1 MSYYIKGDRLSLSN
15 FMIGFNAV
23 LPMML
28 YMALGQLFT
37 RGGFIKQDA
46 YAQFNKVVFTFL
58 LPLNL
63 FSNVYNTNLST
74 DFEPLTL
81 GFSLVFA
88 VSMFTILAIIIP
100 IFEKSNAKRGVILQG
115 SIRSNAILFGLPLGI
130 SLLGQENLGMIT
142 IVLAFIVPV
151 NNIFSVIA
159 FSLYGDEKVSFK
171 KILKNVLS
179 NPMVIFTVAGII
191 VALLGI
197 KFPVVIETTMS
208 NLVRMTTPL
217 ALIIMGGTF
226 NFSKLRDANWS
237 LYGTVL
243 ARLVIVPAIALFIAG
258 GLLGFRGDDIIAV
271 LIATAGPTAV
281 SSYAQAVEAGGD
293 GDLANQIVVF
303 TTICSMFTLVVFIMI
318 LKHLA
323 YF

>member
-1 MSYYIKGDRLSLSN
+1 MEN
-15 FMIGFNAV
+15 FIIGFNAV
-23 LPMML
+23 IPMML

-37 RGGFIKQDA
+37 RAGFIKQDA

-63 FSNVYNTNLST
+63 FFNVYNTNIDT
-74 DFEPLTL
+74 DFKLFTL
-81 GFSLVFA
+81 NYNIIFA
-88 VSMFTILAIIIP
+88 VVAFTVLAFIIP

-130 SLLGQENLGMIT
+130 ALLGKDHLGMVS
-142 IVLAFIVPV
+142 IVLALIVPI
-151 NNIFSVIA
+151 NNIFSVLA
-159 FSLYGDEKVSFK
+159 FSLYSDEPFS
-171 KILKNVLS
+171 LKRTVTNVLK
-179 NPMVIFTVAGII
+179 NPMVIFTLAGIV
-191 VALLGI
+191 VATLGI
-197 KFPVVIETTMS
+197 RFPVVLERTMS
-208 NLVRMTTPL
+208 NLMSMTTPL

-226 NFSKLRDANWS
+226 NFSKLKDANWS

-243 ARLVIVPAIALFIAG
+243 ARLIIIPAISLTIAG
-258 GLLGFRGDDIIAV
+258 GLLGFRGDDIISV

-281 SSYAQAVEAGGD
+281 SSYAQAVVAGGD

-303 TTICSMFTLVVFIMI
+303 TTLASMFTLVIFIMI
-318 LKHLA
+318 LKNLA